1 MTMDSHT
8 TSAVDVSA
16 FRKAMGSFPTGVTVV
31 TVACGDGSMHGMTVN
46 SFSSVSLNPMLVL
59 VCLNGTSRAAGLIER
74 AGTFSVNVLSAGQQD
89 VSSWFADRHRPVGSA
104 MFDGVPL
111 ESGVTGCPVLAGA
124 AASFD
129 CRLRQSYRAG
139 DHLIVLG
146 EVVAL
151 VHRPHLEPLVFH
163 AGTYKSLEHESRPGC
178 TAARRLARDLGVPGQ
193 RPPTGHCRVKPT
205 QPLSPPRF
213 LSKHAE

>member
-1 MTMDSHT
+1 MNPHT
-8 TSAVDVSA
+8 ASAVDVTA

-31 TVACGDGSMHGMTVN
+31 TVASGDGNMHGVTVN
-46 SFSSVSLNPMLVL
+46 SFSSVSLDPMLVL
-59 VCLNGTSRAAGLIER
+59 VCLNETSRALGLIER
-74 AGTFSVNVLSAGQQD
+74 AGAFAVNVLSAGQED
-89 VSSWFADRHRPVGSA
+89 VSRWFADRHRPAGPA

-111 ESGVTGCPVLAGA
+111 EPGASGSPVLADA

-151 VHRPHLEPLVFH
+151 AHRPELEPLIFH
-163 AGTYKSLEHESRPGC
+163 AGTHKSLEHESRRAP
-178 TAARRLARDLGVPGQ
+178 TAARRFAQTRDSGVPGQ
-193 RPPTGHCRVKPT
+193 RPHR
-205 QPLSPPRF
+205 R
-213 LSKHAE
+213 AA

>member
-1 MTMDSHT
+1 MTMNPRT
-8 TSAVDVSA
+8 APAVDVSA

-31 TVACGDGSMHGMTVN
+31 TVASGDGNMHGVTVN
-46 SFSSVSLNPMLVL
+46 SFTSVSLDPMLVL
-59 VCLNGTSRAAGLIER
+59 VCLNKTSRALGLIER
-74 AGTFSVNVLSAGQQD
+74 AGAFVVNVLSAGQKD
-89 VSSWFADRHRPVGSA
+89 VSRWFADRHRPAGPA

-111 ESGVTGCPVLAGA
+111 EPGATGCPVLADA

-151 VHRPHLEPLVFH
+151 VHRPRLEPLIFH
-163 AGTYKSLEHESRPGC
+163 AGTYKSLEHESRFP
-178 TAARRLARDLGVPGQ
+178 ARAVP
-193 RPPTGHCRVKPT
+193 RSRNSIADWTDATFRSETNIHSERKVAS
-205 QPLSPPRF
+205 L
-213 LSKHAE
+213 

>member
-8 TSAVDVSA
+8 GSTVGVNA

-31 TVACGDGSMHGMTVN
+31 TVASGDGTIHGLTVN
-46 SFSSVSLNPMLVL
+46 SFSSVSLDPMLVL
-59 VCLNGTSRAAGLIER
+59 VCLNETSRAIGLIER
-74 AGTFSVNVLSAGQQD
+74 AGAFVVNVLSAGQQD
-89 VSSWFADRHRPVGSA
+89 ISSWFANRHRPAGPA
-104 MFDGVPL
+104 MFDSVPL
-111 ESGVTGCPVLAGA
+111 EPGATGCPVLAGA

-151 VHRPHLEPLVFH
+151 VHRPQLEPLIFH
-163 AGTYKSLEHESRPGC
+163 AGTYKWLDHESRRGR
-178 TAARRLARDLGVPGQ
+178 TAARRCARDLGVPGQ
-193 RPPTGHCRVKPT
+193 R
-205 QPLSPPRF
+205 SPRR
-213 LSKHAE
+213 AA